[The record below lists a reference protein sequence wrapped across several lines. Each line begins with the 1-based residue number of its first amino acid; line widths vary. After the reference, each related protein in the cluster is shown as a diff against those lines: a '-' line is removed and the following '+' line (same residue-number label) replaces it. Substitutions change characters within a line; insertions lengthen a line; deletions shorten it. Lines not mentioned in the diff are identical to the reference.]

1 MSFSTFITGTQKIY
15 ERKDTKIK
23 MGTKVQFK
31 TDEGNILNLIAVKHE
46 QSELFDTWLCV
57 DPCGHSKNGE
67 CTLYNCFTDELTLGW
82 TSRVRN
88 ENKVLDELVSNM
100 KKEYLHKVGTQFD
113 NAIYEVE
120 KIAERLKTK

>member
-1 MSFSTFITGTQKIY
+1 MSFSTFVTGTQKTY

-46 QSELFDTWLCV
+46 KYELFDTWLCV
-57 DPCGHSKNGE
+57 NPCGHSKSGE

-120 KIAERLKTK
+120 KIAERLKAK

>member
-1 MSFSTFITGTQKIY
+1 MSFNTFVTGTQKTY

-57 DPCGHSKNGE
+57 DRVDTVKTENV
-67 CTLYNCFTDELTLGW
+67 LYIT
-82 TSRVRN
+82 
-88 ENKVLDELVSNM
+88 VLLMN
-100 KKEYLHKVGTQFD
+100 
-113 NAIYEVE
+113 
-120 KIAERLKTK
+120 